1 MGFQTIRR
9 YFLTMWPILSHIH
22 WLLSRSRIH
31 RSILAAGHAPK
42 EVAPNC
48 CNLCRRGTGVRAS
61 QAAQVPKRSA
71 GEVWDWCRFF
81 YTHKKRP
88 QSGEERTL
96 SITSIIPFPTRLLF
110 CWTRGDKIAD
120 CQILHWELH
129 SHWFFLLCAV
139 SSISLSSPLVNGGG
153 DVSLQG
159 QIERI
164 QPLYYSGVLMYQ
176 YNSIYSGWVPVLN
189 FQLWHFLSG
198 KQDRSC
204 RPSMS
209 CFVFMFDKSSL
220 GLARC
225 SLNQGQTRWR
235 FGGVEE
241 QDDGSEGEEDDAN
254 WMQTTSLEFTCR
266 PAPIAQQTIIPTNIP
281 HQFLDTK
288 KAYLVQTEVYCIL
301 VERAMV
307 W

>member
-1 MGFQTIRR
+1 M
-9 YFLTMWPILSHIH
+9 P
-22 WLLSRSRIH
+22 
-31 RSILAAGHAPK
+31 SI
-42 EVAPNC
+42 
-48 CNLCRRGTGVRAS
+48 T
-61 QAAQVPKRSA
+61 
-71 GEVWDWCRFF
+71 
-81 YTHKKRP
+81 
-88 QSGEERTL
+88 
-96 SITSIIPFPTRLLF
+96 SITSIIQFPTRLLF

-129 SHWFFLLCAV
+129 SHWLFAVCRFFNISVVATGEWRRWCFTARTDWKDSTALLQW
-139 SSISLSSPLVNGGG
+139 SPHV
-153 DVSLQG
+153 
-159 QIERI
+159 
-164 QPLYYSGVLMYQ
+164 
-176 YNSIYSGWVPVLN
+176 SIYSGWVPVLN

-241 QDDGSEGEEDDAN
+241 QDDGSEGEGDDAN

-266 PAPIAQQTIIPTNIP
+266 PAPIAQQTITPTNIP
-281 HQFLDTK
+281 PRFLDTK
-288 KAYLVQTEVYCIL
+288 KAPRGLFDRHAFTLYRGLPCSVRGILYLSGKSDGVNQIMLRMLGSC
-301 VERAMV
+301 
-307 W
+307 